1 MVRLEW
7 ISGTSMA
14 VLIGAVAL
22 VEPSQAS
29 AAEPSVTVAIAAGPL
44 DKALLSLSTQ
54 SNTRIVFDSGLVE
67 SLTAPA
73 LTGRFTVRQAL
84 ERLLAG
90 HPIEIVETRPGLI
103 ILRPARTPTASTADG
118 APLGQAP
125 IPTVA
130 SEDPTLLDEVVVG
143 SHIRGAADGPSPVV
157 VVSRDT
163 IDRGGFATVADAL
176 TALPQ
181 AFGGSASDDA
191 GSLGLDPTTTNQGR
205 ATGVNL
211 RGLGADAT
219 LVLIN
224 GRRVAGA
231 GLLGDFADVSSI
243 PLAAVARVEVLL
255 DGASALYGSDA
266 VGGVVNIVMR
276 DRYDGAETRARIGG
290 STHGDL
296 AQRQLAQTF
305 GRSWDS
311 GSVLISGEYQRRD
324 RLRGV
329 DRDYTSNADLRSL
342 GGTDHRL
349 FYGPPGTILGPNP
362 VTGALAPLYAIPA
375 GQNGVGLTPGDFIAG
390 QTNYSN
396 HRAHMD
402 IAPRQER
409 GSLYVA
415 INQDIGSRLTLTA
428 DARYS
433 DRRFSTFL
441 LPPQT
446 ALTVSRANPYFV
458 SPNGAASNIIAYSF
472 SNESLGVKSVG
483 ENQSRGLTLGAKLR
497 LFGDWR
503 AELYGVHAEEM
514 ATTLV
519 TGELN
524 PILLNEALGNTADS
538 PLTRFSAARDGYF
551 NPYIGQ
557 GRNAQGVLDFVLSGY
572 DTRRTVGLVDS
583 VSLTADGSL
592 FTLPAGPLRAAL
604 GVQQRDESLKAIG
617 VVGSSGPTP
626 LPGFSRNADRTVS
639 SLFAELR
646 APLFGDSF
654 RRPGFERLE
663 LSAAVRREHYT
674 GGLTSTV
681 PKVGVLWSP
690 IRSVN
695 LKATYGE
702 SFRAPSLS
710 QQTDL
715 ERSAPITLN
724 NGSTPLLTLLRYGGN
739 ANLKP
744 ETAKS
749 WTTTIEV
756 APPALPGA
764 RLSASLFDTK
774 FSNRIGQ
781 PATENLSTVLSAP
794 DLAPFRTFVSPGTNP
809 ADLALIQ
816 DLLKNAASSS
826 AALYPATAYRAI
838 ADARYV
844 NTGSFQVRGL
854 DLAASFPTTISGD
867 PVVFNGS
874 ASWLMHY
881 RRKVTPTAQS
891 VDLVGL
897 ATYPAELRASLA
909 ATWTH
914 GAFNTTGTL
923 RHTSALKVQPTG
935 RVDGQTV
942 ADLQIQYAAP
952 ARSGPWKGLSV
963 ALSVQN
969 LFDQDPPFYDSR
981 VGAGYDPAN
990 YDPFGR
996 VVSLQLIKAW

>member
-1 MVRLEW
+1 
-7 ISGTSMA
+7 MA
-14 VLIGAVAL
+14 VLVAAAGLMGASQTCAAEAAVA
-22 VEPSQAS
+22 
-29 AAEPSVTVAIAAGPL
+29 VAIAPGRL
-44 DKALLSLSTQ
+44 DKALLSLSVQ
-54 SNTRIVFDSGLVE
+54 SHTRIVFDSGLVE
-67 SLTAPA
+67 GLTTPG
-73 LTGRFTVRQAL
+73 LTGRFSVRHAL
-84 ERLLAG
+84 EQLLAG

-103 ILRPARTPTASTADG
+103 VLRPARTPTTAPMIGDSVDQDLVATAASG
-118 APLGQAP
+118 A
-125 IPTVA
+125 
-130 SEDPTLLDEVVVG
+130 STLLDEVVVG
-143 SHIRGAADGPSPVV
+143 SHIRGAADGPSPVI
-157 VVSRDT
+157 VVSREA

-181 AFGGSASDDA
+181 AFGGTASDDM

-231 GLLGDFADVSSI
+231 GLLGDFADVSAI
-243 PLAAVARVEVLL
+243 PLAAVARVEVLP

-266 VGGVVNIVMR
+266 VAGVVNVVMR
-276 DRYDGAETRARIGG
+276 DRYEGGETRARIGG

-305 GRSWDS
+305 GHSWDT

-329 DRDYTSNADLRSL
+329 DRDYTGNADLRPL

-362 VTGALAPLYAIPA
+362 VTGALVPIYAIPA

-402 IAPRQER
+402 TVPTQER

-415 INQDIGSRLTLTA
+415 VSQDIGSRLTLSA

-441 LPPQT
+441 LPSQS
-446 ALTVSRANPYFV
+446 ALRVTSANPYFV
-458 SPNGAASNIIAYSF
+458 SPNGMTSNIIAYSF
-472 SNESLGVKSVG
+472 SNESAGVKSVG

-503 AELYGVHAEEM
+503 AELYGVHAEEI

-524 PILLNEALGNTADS
+524 PTLFNEALGTSPDS
-538 PLTRFSAARDGYF
+538 PLTSFSAARDGYF

-557 GRNAQGVLDFVLSGY
+557 GRNAQNVLDFVLSGY

-583 VSLTADGSL
+583 LSLTADGSL
-592 FTLPAGPLRAAL
+592 FTLPAGPLRAAV
-604 GVQQRDESLKAIG
+604 GIQRREESLKAVG

-639 SLFAELR
+639 GVFAELR

-690 IRSVN
+690 ITSVN

-724 NGSTPLLTLLRYGGN
+724 NGPTPLLTLLRYGGN
-739 ANLKP
+739 ANLRP

-749 WTTTIEV
+749 WTATIEV
-756 APPALPGA
+756 APPVLPGA
-764 RLSASLFDTK
+764 RLSATLFDTK
-774 FSNRIGQ
+774 FNNRIGQ

-854 DLAASFPTTISGD
+854 DFSGSFPTTIGGD

-874 ASWLMHY
+874 ASWLLHY

-891 VDLVGL
+891 LDLVGL
-897 ATYPAELRASLA
+897 ATYPAELRASVS

-923 RHTSALKVQPTG
+923 RRTSALKVQPAG
-935 RVDGQTV
+935 HVDGATT

-952 ARSGPWKGLSV
+952 VKSGPWKGLSI
-963 ALSVQN
+963 ALSLQN
-969 LFDQDPPFYDSR
+969 IFDQDPPFYDSR
-981 VGAGYDPAN
+981 VGVGYDL
-990 YDPFGR
+990 
-996 VVSLQLIKAW
+996 SLIHI